1 LGFRDMKMETA
12 KYPDKLTIA
21 ASQKVKEEKYWQD
34 RLSGEL
40 VPTYFPFDC
49 GDSRG
54 RRYEP
59 SSLRG
64 EFPGE
69 LFCGLKKLC
78 NQSDVRLHMILVA
91 GVVVLLNKYTGSRDV
106 VVCAPIYRQKVS
118 GEFTNTILL
127 LRNKI
132 EPAMSFREL
141 LIRVKETIVGAV
153 ENQGYPLQVLMD
165 RLNMPFSGVGSGL
178 LSTAILLKNIHDRQY
193 IRHINP
199 NMTFSFNRL
208 EQSLEAEV
216 EYNARV
222 YRRETVSRILHH
234 LEYLLTES
242 LGDIDRTLSALQV
255 MSESERRQMLDTLDH
270 TAVGYPGDT
279 TIQCLFEEQ
288 AAKTPDH
295 IAVVAPAAGTPGETR
310 LTGSQRSF
318 RSVSYEELS
327 RQASRLAA
335 LFREKGVKPGTIV
348 AIMMERS
355 LEMIVGILGI
365 LKAGGAYLPIDP
377 AYPEARVNYMLADSC
392 AHLFLTTR
400 SLVKKGEKVRK
411 SESETVILEDL
422 SRDSHP
428 FTQPFS
434 SHMIPSSSLAYVIYT
449 SGTTGRPK
457 GALIEHGNVVR
468 LMFNDAFQFDFG
480 SADTWTMFH
489 SYCFDFS
496 VWEMYGALLYGGKL
510 VLISVETAREPAK
523 FLDILKDQRV
533 TVLNQTPS
541 AFYSLMNA
549 EQENQAGELAV
560 RYVIFGGEALNPL
573 RLKEWR
579 QKHPGIKLINMFGI
593 TETTVHVTYKE
604 IGDDEIQSNMS
615 NIGRAIPT
623 LKTFIMDN
631 HLNLL
636 PIGVPGEL
644 CVGGD
649 GLGRGYLNR
658 VRLTVEKFV
667 ENPWQSG
674 ERLYRSGDL
683 ARLLSNG
690 EMEYLGRIDQQVK
703 IRGYRIEL
711 AEIESQLLKHEKV
724 NEAVVTVKTD
734 ERNDPY
740 LCVYVV
746 PVNGSAAGKAEELNM
761 SELREYLGEILPG
774 YMIPYHYKQL
784 EKIPL
789 TANGKVDRKA
799 LLTMDT
805 AKIGTGTA
813 YVPLRNEV
821 EMQIAGV
828 WKEALKHDRIGRNDN
843 FFDLGGNS
851 LNIIHVANKL
861 KSAFG
866 MEIPV
871 VAIFEHPTIG
881 ALFQYLTREGDI
893 GQPPGPAGVGQEE
906 MDRFDALEAA
916 KSSRKRQQA
925 RRSLGI
931 NREL

>member
-1 LGFRDMKMETA
+1 MKMETA

-40 VPTYFPFDC
+40 VPTYFPFDW

-64 EFPGE
+64 EFPGK

-141 LIRVKETIVGAV
+141 LVRVKETIVGAV

-165 RLNMPFSGVGSGL
+165 RLNIPFSGVGFGL
-178 LSTAILLKNIHDRQY
+178 LSTAILLQNIHDRQY

-199 NMTFSFNRL
+199 NMTFSFKRL
-208 EQSLEAEV
+208 EQSLEAGV

-270 TAVGYPGDT
+270 TAVGCPGDT

-295 IAVVAPAAGTPGETR
+295 IAVVAPAAGTPGER
-310 LTGSQRSF
+310 KLTGSQRSF
-318 RSVSYEELS
+318 GSVSYEELN

-335 LFREKGVKPGTIV
+335 LLREKGVKPDTIV
-348 AIMMERS
+348 AIMVERS

-365 LKAGGAYLPIDP
+365 LKAGGAYLPIEP
-377 AYPEARVNYMLADSC
+377 GYPEARINYMLADSC
-392 AHLFLTTR
+392 AHLFLTAR
-400 SLVKKGEKVRK
+400 SLVEKVEKVRK
-411 SESETVILEDL
+411 LESETVILEDL
-422 SRDSHP
+422 SRGSHP
-428 FTQPFS
+428 LSP
-434 SHMIPSSSLAYVIYT
+434 HLIPSSLAYVIYT

-457 GALIEHGNVVR
+457 GALIEHRNVVR
-468 LMFNDAFQFDFG
+468 LMFNDEFQFDFG
-480 SADTWTMFH
+480 STDTWTMFH

-523 FLDILKDQRV
+523 FLDILRDQKV

-549 EQENQAGELAV
+549 EQESQTGELAV

-573 RLKEWR
+573 RLKEWSE
-579 QKHPGIKLINMFGI
+579 KHPGIKLINMFGI

-604 IGDDEIQSNMS
+604 IGDDEIQSNIG

-623 LKTFIMDN
+623 LKAFIMDDN
-631 HLNLL
+631 LNLL

-644 CVGGD
+644 CVGGE

-658 VRLTVEKFV
+658 IKLTVEKFV
-667 ENPWQSG
+667 ENPLQPG

-724 NEAVVTVKTD
+724 NEAVVTVKAD
-734 ERNDPY
+734 EWGNQY
-740 LCVYVV
+740 LCAYVV
-746 PVNGSAAGKAEELNM
+746 PVNGGAPGKAEDLNM
-761 SELREYLGEILPG
+761 SELREYLGKMLPD

-784 EKIPL
+784 EQIPL

-821 EMQIAGV
+821 EMRIAEV
-828 WKEALKHDRIGRNDN
+828 WKEVLKHDRIGRDDN

-851 LNIIHVANKL
+851 LNIIHVTNKL
-861 KSAFG
+861 NRVFG

-871 VAIFEHPTIG
+871 VSIFEYPTIG
-881 ALFQYLTREGDI
+881 TLFQYLTRKGDI
-893 GQPPGPAGVGQEE
+893 GQPPEPASVGEE
-906 MDRFDALEAA
+906 EINRFDALEAA

-925 RRSLGI
+925 RRSLSI